1 MSYPT
6 KIEKPEERQLTSVP
20 SPHQL
25 SPNLARHVTLANLKV
40 HTLCN
45 ILATNLE
52 IFPSNEAR
60 IFDPLTSIKD
70 LPSEWQRSRMSA
82 PHPLPNLEAMATCDQ
97 RGNEVDLWGKW
108 RADENTDVVPLVAS
122 SR

>member
-1 MSYPT
+1 MPYPT
-6 KIEKPEERQLTSVP
+6 KIENPEERQLTSVP

-82 PHPLPNLEAMATCDQ
+82 PHPLPNWKQ
-97 RGNEVDLWGKW
+97 W
-108 RADENTDVVPLVAS
+108 RLAINGETKS
-122 SR
+122 